1 MLVSPGDRGIGNGY
15 FLTLSMRYPSHPRK
29 MPYNYARGR
38 FSERGRKSDKV
49 RKKNAREEGFAE
61 GRDEGREEGQK
72 EWIMENKVKT
82 ARGMLAKGYPVDE
95 IAEITEIPADQLKSL

>member
-29 MPYNYARGR
+29 MPYNYARSR

-49 RKKNAREEGFAE
+49 RKKNAREEGFA
-61 GRDEGREEGQK
+61 EGREEGQK

>member
-1 MLVSPGDRGIGNGY
+1 
-15 FLTLSMRYPSHPRK
+15 
-29 MPYNYARGR
+29 MPYNYARSR

-49 RKKNAREEGFAE
+49 RKKNAREEGFA
-61 GRDEGREEGQK
+61 EGREEGQK

>member
-1 MLVSPGDRGIGNGY
+1 
-15 FLTLSMRYPSHPRK
+15 

-49 RKKNAREEGFAE
+49 RKKNAREEGFA
-61 GRDEGREEGQK
+61 EGREEGQK